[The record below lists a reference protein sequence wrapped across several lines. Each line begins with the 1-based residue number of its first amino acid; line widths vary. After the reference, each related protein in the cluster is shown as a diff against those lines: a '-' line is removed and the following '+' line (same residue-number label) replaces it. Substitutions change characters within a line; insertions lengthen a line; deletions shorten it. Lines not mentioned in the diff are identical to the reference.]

1 MSDILLFVGEIF
13 TFVGERT
20 AAVGE
25 IFTFVGERTAVVGE
39 IFTFVVDRPQIE
51 EKMRILDNLKWLFL
65 IITRHFH
72 NTIHIPSIY
81 ALFRSFNSYLYRI
94 QGNYTRTV

>member
-1 MSDILLFVGEIF
+1 MGEIF

-25 IFTFVGERTAVVGE
+25 IFTFVGERTPV
-39 IFTFVVDRPQIE
+39 VVDRPQIE

-81 ALFRSFNSYLYRI
+81 ALFRSFNSYLYHI

>member
-1 MSDILLFVGEIF
+1 MDCGRNIDGCGRNFA
-13 TFVGERT
+13 FVGERT

-25 IFTFVGERTAVVGE
+25 IFTFVGERTPV
-39 IFTFVVDRPQIE
+39 VVDRPQIE